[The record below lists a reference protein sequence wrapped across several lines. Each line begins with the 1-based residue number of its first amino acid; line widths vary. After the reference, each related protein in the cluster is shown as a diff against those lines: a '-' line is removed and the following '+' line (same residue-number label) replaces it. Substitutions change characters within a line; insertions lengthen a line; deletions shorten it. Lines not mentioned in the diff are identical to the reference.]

1 MESVEKKDSLTAPSE
16 FATTAS
22 TDAAN
27 APTTFPVEAP
37 PLEEEEVIIEQDPG
51 FVSEDDEDRSV
62 PTEDKKQDQDNA
74 EPYQQQPR
82 ALASQDGTQKEA
94 AAAAATHGRG
104 GILGQS
110 GRGGFGRGG
119 GGHDGRLGEPR
130 RGSFRGRR
138 GVRRNTV
145 TLGRIPLAGAPEIG
159 NRFQHGYNLRSSGAA
174 GTARSPTQP

>member
-37 PLEEEEVIIEQDPG
+37 PLEEE
-51 FVSEDDEDRSV
+51 
-62 PTEDKKQDQDNA
+62 